1 MGSLQVLIIDSLYAV
16 PPLIYRGEIMNVYL
30 KELSFSTKKRREL
43 VDITGQVEK
52 IVYESGVRNGMCLVY
67 APHATIAIV
76 VNEHEAGLMNDII
89 AKIEKDFPSGS
100 GWLHDKIDD
109 NADAHLASAFIGSS
123 RIFPVVNGRLVRGTW
138 QNIFVL
144 ELDGPR
150 PTRRVLVEVI
160 GE

>member
-1 MGSLQVLIIDSLYAV
+1 MN
-16 PPLIYRGEIMNVYL
+16 IYF
-30 KELSFSTKKRREL
+30 KELSFSTRRRREL
-43 VDITGQVEK
+43 IDITGQVEK
-52 IVYESGVRNGMCLVY
+52 IVYESGVRNGICLVY

-76 VNEHEAGLMNDII
+76 VNEHETGLMSDII
-89 AKIEKDFPSGS
+89 TKIERDFPSGF

-123 RIFPVVNGRLVRGTW
+123 RIFPVANGKLIRGTW

-150 PTRRVLVEVI
+150 SARRILVEVM

>member
-1 MGSLQVLIIDSLYAV
+1 
-16 PPLIYRGEIMNVYL
+16 MNVYFR
-30 KELSFSTKKRREL
+30 ELSFSTRKRREL
-43 VDITGQVEK
+43 IDITNQVEK
-52 IVYESGVRNGMCLVY
+52 IVDESSIRNGICLVY

-76 VNEHEAGLMNDII
+76 VNEREAGLMSDIMT
-89 AKIEKDFPSGS
+89 KIERDFSSGI

-123 RIFPVVNGRLVRGTW
+123 RIFPVINGKLIRGTW

-150 PTRRVLVEVI
+150 SIRKVIVEII

>member
-1 MGSLQVLIIDSLYAV
+1 MMN
-16 PPLIYRGEIMNVYL
+16 IYF
-30 KELSFSTKKRREL
+30 KELSFSTRRRREL
-43 VDITGQVEK
+43 IDITGQVEK
-52 IVYESGVRNGMCLVY
+52 IVYESGVRNGICLVY

-76 VNEHEAGLMNDII
+76 VNEHETGLMSDII
-89 AKIEKDFPSGS
+89 TKIERDFPSGF

-123 RIFPVVNGRLVRGTW
+123 RIFPVANGKLIRGTW

-150 PTRRVLVEVI
+150 SARRILVEVM

>member
-1 MGSLQVLIIDSLYAV
+1 
-16 PPLIYRGEIMNVYL
+16 MNVYF
-30 KELSFSTKKRREL
+30 KELSFSTRRRREL
-43 VDITGQVEK
+43 IDITGQVEK

-76 VNEHEAGLMNDII
+76 VNEHETGLMNDII
-89 AKIEKDFPSGS
+89 TKIERDFPRGF

-123 RIFPVVNGRLVRGTW
+123 KIFPIVNGKLIRGTW

-150 PTRRVLVEVI
+150 STRRILVEVM

>member
-1 MGSLQVLIIDSLYAV
+1 MMN
-16 PPLIYRGEIMNVYL
+16 IYF
-30 KELSFSTKKRREL
+30 KELSFSTRRRREL
-43 VDITGQVEK
+43 IDITGQVEK
-52 IVYESGVRNGMCLVY
+52 IVYESGVRNGICLVY

-76 VNEHEAGLMNDII
+76 VNEHETGLMSDII
-89 AKIEKDFPSGS
+89 TKIERDFSSGF

-123 RIFPVVNGRLVRGTW
+123 RIFPVANGKLIRGTW

-150 PTRRVLVEVI
+150 SARRILVEVM

>member
-1 MGSLQVLIIDSLYAV
+1 
-16 PPLIYRGEIMNVYL
+16 MNVYFR
-30 KELSFSTKKRREL
+30 ELSFSTRKRREL
-43 VDITGQVEK
+43 IDITNQVEK
-52 IVYESGVRNGMCLVY
+52 IVDESSIRNGICLVY

-76 VNEHEAGLMNDII
+76 VNEREAGLMSDIMT
-89 AKIEKDFPSGS
+89 KIERDFSSGIE
-100 GWLHDKIDD
+100 WLHDKIDD

-123 RIFPVVNGRLVRGTW
+123 RIFPVINGKLIRGTW

-150 PTRRVLVEVI
+150 SIRKIIVEII